1 MKKFLLILG
10 AALCAAPLFAQP
22 KLTADNVEE
31 VLKAMTLEEKAT
43 LSVGQGWGQQIA
55 GITGGQTTLVPGAA
69 GNTRAIPRLGIP
81 AISLPDGPA
90 GIRIS
95 PTRPGD
101 DRTYYGTGFPVGTA
115 IASSWDVELVRTMTT
130 AMGNEVLEYGADV
143 LLAPGMNLH
152 RNPLCGRNFEYFS
165 EDPVL
170 TGKIAA
176 AYVDGIQS
184 NGVGTSVKH
193 YAANSQELNRNEND
207 SRVGARALRE
217 LYLKG
222 FEIAIKEAKP
232 WTVMSSYNKL
242 NGEYTQQ
249 SHDLLTKVL
258 REEWGYE
265 GVVITDWGSKAGTVK
280 AAYAGNDMMMPGNQ
294 TEIDRLVEA
303 VKNGELAEADLDR
316 NVRNILNLLVK
327 TPHFKNYKYS
337 DTPDLEAHAA
347 AARAAATESMVLLK
361 NEDNVL
367 PLKDVK
373 KVALFGASSIDFVAG
388 GTGSGNVNKKYVIN
402 MVQGLENAG
411 FELNAGLVDYYK
423 KYIDFNKV
431 SGRVAGTS
439 AAGAPLLGEAK
450 VPEAPVSRSY
460 IDGTVAQSDIA
471 IVVIGRNSGEG
482 GDRRV
487 DNDFNLTDVE
497 RQLLNDVCNAYH
509 LAGKKVVV
517 VLNIGGVIE
526 TASWKG
532 LPDAILCAW
541 QPGQEGGD
549 AVADVLTGKVNPSG
563 KLPMTFPVTYMDH
576 PSSLNFPKGTESRN
590 NARGGWGM
598 PQGAPAE
605 VKNLDYTNYE
615 EDIWVGYRHFATN
628 NVEVSYP
635 FGYGLSYTTFEYSK
649 PTVKATA
656 DGFTATVTVKNTG
669 KVAGKE
675 VVEVYVDAPEAGLVK
690 PARELKA
697 FAKTKLL
704 APGETQTL
712 TFNVSAYDLASFN
725 EAANQWET
733 AAGEYKVYFS
743 KNVNCTCTS
752 APVKIKKAQTY
763 KVTNAFVK

>member
-1 MKKFLLILG
+1 MKKILLVIG
-10 AALCAAPLFAQP
+10 AALCAVPMFAQP

-43 LSVGQGWGQQIA
+43 LSVGLGWGQQLG
-55 GITGGQTTLVPGAA
+55 GITGSSTALVPGAA
-69 GNTRAIPRLGIP
+69 GTTRAIPRLGIP

-90 GIRIS
+90 GIRIN
-95 PTRPGD
+95 PKREGD
-101 DRTYYGTGFPVGTA
+101 SRTYYGTGFPVGTL
-115 IASSWDVELVRTMTT
+115 IASSWDVDLVHSMTE
-130 AMGNEVLEYGADV
+130 AMGNEVLEYGADI

-176 AYVDGIQS
+176 AYVNGIQS

-193 YAANSQELNRNEND
+193 YAANSQELNRHEN
-207 SRVGARALRE
+207 SSEVSLRALRE

-222 FEIAIKEAKP
+222 FEIAIKEANP

-249 SHDLLTKVL
+249 SYDLLTKVL
-258 REEWGYE
+258 RDEWGYE
-265 GVVITDWGSKAGTVK
+265 GVVITDWGNKEATAK
-280 AAYAGNDMMMPGNQ
+280 AAAAGNDMMMPGSQ
-294 TEIDRLVEA
+294 VEIDRIIEG
-303 VKNGELAEADLDR
+303 VKNGSLSIEQLDK
-316 NVRNILNLLVK
+316 NVRNILNMIVK

-337 DTPDLEAHAA
+337 DTPDLEAHAKVARTA
-347 AARAAATESMVLLK
+347 ASESMVLLK
-361 NEDNVL
+361 NENNIL

-373 KVALFGASSIDFVAG
+373 KIALFGASSIDFVAG

-411 FELNAGLVDYYK
+411 FELDADLKDYYQKYVDFQKVDMNAGGGSGL
-423 KYIDFNKV
+423 ILGQRKV
-431 SGRVAGTS
+431 AEASLSREFIEAQVADNDM
-439 AAGAPLLGEAK
+439 A
-450 VPEAPVSRSY
+450 V
-460 IDGTVAQSDIA
+460 
-471 IVVIGRNSGEG
+471 VVIGRNAGEG
-482 GDRRV
+482 GDRTV
-487 DNDFNLTDVE
+487 DNDFNLTAVE
-497 RQLLNDVCNAYH
+497 YQLLNDVCNAYH
-509 LAGKKVVV
+509 IAGKNVVV

-526 TASWKG
+526 TASWKT
-532 LPDAILCAW
+532 LPDAILLAW
-541 QPGQEGGD
+541 SPGQEGGD
-549 AVADVLTGKVNPSG
+549 AIADILTGKVNPSG
-563 KLPMTFPVTYMDH
+563 KLPMTFPMAYMDH
-576 PSSLNFPKGTESRN
+576 PSSKNYPKGNESRQSRN
-590 NARGGWGM
+590 SWNRG
-598 PQGAPAE
+598 PQQP

-656 DGFTATVTVKNTG
+656 DGITATVTVKNTG
-669 KVAGKE
+669 SVAGKE

-712 TFNVSAYDLASFN
+712 TFNISSYDLASFN

-743 KNVNCTCTS
+743 KNVNCTCVS

-763 KVTNAFVK
+763 KVTDAFVK

>member
-1 MKKFLLILG
+1 MKKILLVLG
-10 AALCAAPLFAQP
+10 TALCAVSMFAQP

-43 LSVGQGWGQQIA
+43 LCVGQGWGQQIG
-55 GITGGQTTLVPGAA
+55 GITGVQTALVPGAA
-69 GNTRAIPRLGIP
+69 GTTRAIPRLGIP

-90 GIRIS
+90 GIRIN
-95 PTRPGD
+95 PKREGD
-101 DRTYYGTGFPVGTA
+101 SRTYYGTGFPVGTA
-115 IASSWDVELVRTMTT
+115 IASSWDVDLVREMTT

-176 AYVDGIQS
+176 AYVKGIQS

-193 YAANSQELNRNEND
+193 YAANSQELNRHEN
-207 SRVGARALRE
+207 SSEVSVRALRE

-222 FEIAIKEAKP
+222 FEIAIKEAEP

-249 SHDLLTKVL
+249 SYDLLTKVL
-258 REEWGYE
+258 RDEWGFE
-265 GVVITDWGSKAGTVK
+265 GVVMTDWGNKEATAKS
-280 AAYAGNDMMMPGNQ
+280 AAAGNDLMMPGSQ
-294 TEIDRLVEA
+294 VEIDRIIEG
-303 VKNGELAEADLDR
+303 VKSGAIPMEQLDK
-316 NVRNILNLLVK
+316 NVRNMLNLLVK
-327 TPHFKNYKYS
+327 TPHFRQYKYS
-337 DTPDLEAHAA
+337 DTPDLAAHAA

-361 NEDNVL
+361 NEGNVL

-373 KVALFGASSIDFVAG
+373 KVALFGASSVDFVAG

-411 FELNAGLVDYYK
+411 FELTEQLK
-423 KYIDFNKV
+423 DFNQKYV
-431 SGRVAGTS
+431 DFQKINMRIGGSS
-439 AAGAPLLGEAK
+439 NLILGERK
-450 VPEAPVSRSY
+450 VAESPLSRNF
-460 IDGTVAQSDIA
+460 IDSQVAESDIA
-471 IVVIGRNSGEG
+471 VVVVGRNSGEG

-487 DNDFNLTDVE
+487 DNDFNLTDAE
-497 RQLLNDVCNAYH
+497 RQMLNDVCNAYH

-526 TASWKG
+526 TASWKN
-532 LPDAILCAW
+532 LPDAILLAW

-563 KLPMTFPVTYMDH
+563 KLPMTFPMAYMDH
-576 PSSLNFPKGTESRN
+576 PSSLNFPKGTETRSTR
-590 NARGGWGM
+590 REWD
-598 PQGAPAE
+598 APAGNKP
-605 VKNLDYTNYE
+605 VKNLDYTNYD
-615 EDIWVGYRHFATN
+615 EDIWVGYRHFTTN
-628 NVEVSYP
+628 DVEVSYP
-635 FGYGLSYTTFEYSK
+635 FGYGLSYTTFQYSK

-669 KVAGKE
+669 AVAGKE
-675 VVEVYVDAPEAGLVK
+675 VVELYVDAPEAGLVK

-697 FAKTKLL
+697 FAKTRLL
-704 APGETQTL
+704 APGETQVL
-712 TFNVSAYDLASFN
+712 TFNVSAYELASFN
-725 EAANQWET
+725 QDANQWET

-743 KNVNCTCTS
+743 KNANCTCTS

-763 KVTNAFVK
+763 KVTDAFVK